1 MMGSK
6 MYKRILVL
14 APHTDDGE
22 LGCGAS
28 ICKFTERGTKVYYA
42 AFSTCEDSVPEGFP
56 ANVLE
61 VELRMATSALG
72 IPKENLFVY
81 DYPVRK
87 LSYHRQ
93 EVLEELVK
101 LKKEISPD
109 LVMLPSQADQHQDHQ
124 TLCAEG
130 LRAFRN
136 NVSVLGYEEPW
147 NHITFSAQA
156 YVRISEQNLEAKLQA
171 LSCYRSQ
178 NGRAYFSKDFIRS
191 LAVMRGVQ
199 IGVPYAEAFEV
210 LRVVL

>member
-1 MMGSK
+1 MH
-6 MYKRILVL
+6 KRILVL

-28 ICKFTERGTKVYYA
+28 ICKFIEKGAQVYYA
-42 AFSTCEDSVPEGFP
+42 AFSTCEESVPKGFP
-56 ANVLE
+56 ADVLE
-61 VELRMATSALG
+61 VELKEATSVLG
-72 IPKENLFVY
+72 IDKKNLLIY
-81 DYPVRK
+81 RYPVRK

-101 LKKEISPD
+101 LNKEIEPD

-124 TLCAEG
+124 TLSAEG

-136 NVSVLGYEEPW
+136 ASILGYEEPW

-156 YVRISEQNLEAKLQA
+156 YVRISQQHLETKLKA

-178 NGRAYFSKDFIRS
+178 NGRTYFSRDFIRS

-199 IGVPYAEAFEV
+199 VGVRYAEAFEV
-210 LRVVL
+210 LRVFL